1 METVTIGQIEYTKTD
16 TGWQTDLGAGPVIPH
31 HIDMLRRLESNSKKS
46 SVLGAEIVPISN
58 SLTNL
63 TRYFNHMSAGTENIK
78 NIEDAKADSIA
89 HSSEATALNA
99 TVANDTRLGG
109 GGPFDDIIS
118 LLPGLT
124 SKLQELT
131 VLLPG
136 LTATGGGGRQNIDSR
151 PLGGNNSGL
160 GKTAGTLA
168 FGAGLVA
175 LSGGGGGRAA
185 APRPSGGNGLAETHT
200 RGIFGMFDRAPAAA
214 AGGTPA
220 PDSANLGQVDE
231 SQLANLTGVQ
241 GVILAAAREQGLNNP
256 YVQAALL
263 ANIEKESNFVP
274 GSENLNYT
282 TPSRL
287 SQVFTSRVRGR
298 EHQLVR
304 NPVGLANVVYGNRM
318 GNGPESSGD
327 GWNFR
332 GRGFIQLTGRDNYTR
347 YGRELG
353 VDLVGNPNQAMN
365 PVTAARIAAKFVKN
379 GLGNNTN
386 FTNQAQANRAV
397 TQVIGG
403 SRLNLNRGIGA
414 EILGKVNQFSTRYTS
429 ASMASMSRAQYSGPQ
444 EGEQLRTTR
453 PGPASGARPVS
464 SASTAQLESVIR
476 KNRPSVKIEGLH
488 PVFKARIFGF
498 ATDLNAILGRKM
510 QVNSGFRSY
519 ADQAY
524 LYRTLPRGQA
534 ARPGNSL
541 HETGLGLDMQ
551 SADGEI
557 AQRAGLFRKWRLD
570 RPIPSERWHVTPIE
584 GRRFPVGDNPEAPGR
599 PVATPDNTRVPANPT
614 SRLPAAASAAA
625 TARAVASVPTRTVA
639 PSPQNQAPPP
649 QVTPTFRPGTR
660 NVPVQSPANQYRA
673 RLAAA

>member
-16 TGWQTDLGAGPVIPH
+16 TGWRTDLGSAPVIPH
-31 HIDMLRRLESNSKKS
+31 HIDMLRRLEPDGKKS
-46 SVLGAEIVPISN
+46 TVLGAEIVPISN

-63 TRYFNHMSAGTENIK
+63 TRYFNHTVAGTENIK

-89 HSSEATALNA
+89 NSNEATALNVTA
-99 TVANDTRLGG
+99 SNDNSLGG

-118 LLPGLT
+118 LLPGIT

-136 LTATGGGGRQNIDSR
+136 LTVGGGGGGGQNIDSR

-160 GKTAGTLA
+160 GRTAGKLA

-175 LSGGGGGRAA
+175 LGGGGGAQAA
-185 APRPSGGNGLAETHT
+185 TPRLSGGNGLSETPS
-200 RGIFGMFDRAPAAA
+200 RGIFGMFNRPAPAA

-241 GVILAAAREQGLNNP
+241 GVILAAAREQGLTNP

-287 SQVFTSRVRGR
+287 SSVFTTRVRGR
-298 EHQLVR
+298 EQQLVR

-353 VDLVGNPNQAMN
+353 VDLVGDPNQAMN
-365 PVTAARIAAKFVKN
+365 PVTAARIAARFVKN

-414 EILGKVNQFSTRYTS
+414 EILGKVNRFSTRYTAS
-429 ASMASMSRAQYSGPQ
+429 SMASMSRAQYSGPQ
-444 EGEQLRTTR
+444 EGEQLRTTQA
-453 PGPASGARPVS
+453 GGAAPVS
-464 SASTAQLESVIR
+464 SASTAAIEAVIV
-476 KNRPSVKIEGLH
+476 KNNPRVKIEGLH
-488 PVFKARIFGF
+488 PVFKSRMLGF
-498 ATDLNAILGRKM
+498 ARDFQAATGRKI

-519 ADQAY
+519 ADQAA
-524 LYRTLPRGQA
+524 LFRQIGSPGA
-534 ARPGNSL
+534 ARPGRSL
-541 HETGLGLDMQ
+541 HEGGLAFDMQ
-551 SADGEI
+551 STHGEQ
-557 AQRAGLFRKWRLD
+557 AERLGLFRKWRLS
-570 RPIPSERWHVTPIE
+570 RPIPSERWHVTAVE
-584 GRRFPVGDNPEAPGR
+584 GRNFPVGDNPAAPGR
-599 PVATPDNTRVPANPT
+599 PVATPDNTRVPPNAN
-614 SRLPAAASAAA
+614 SRLPAVASTAAVD
-625 TARAVASVPTRTVA
+625 RAVASVPTRTVV

-660 NVPVQSPANQYRA
+660 NLPVQSPANQYRA